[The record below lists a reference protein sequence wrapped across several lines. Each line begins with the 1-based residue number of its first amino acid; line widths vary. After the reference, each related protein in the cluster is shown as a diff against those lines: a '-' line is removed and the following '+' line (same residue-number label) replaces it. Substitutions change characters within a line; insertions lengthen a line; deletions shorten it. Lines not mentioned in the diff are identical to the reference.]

1 MYFFYNQIYSMD
13 LLSNIIWCFM
23 SRKSREKKLKEEKE
37 EINRKRVEM
46 LPEYKKL
53 INLHNKKKSNYN
65 NHF

>member
-1 MYFFYNQIYSMD
+1 
-13 LLSNIIWCFM
+13 M

>member
-1 MYFFYNQIYSMD
+1 MD